1 NLCYVLPPKS
11 EADSGM
17 PGPDKQNALCYQY
30 RYDERNRMSAKKI
43 PGKGWEYQVYNQ
55 LDQVVASQDAEQRK
69 KNQWQVTKYDGLGRV
84 IMTGLWNNGNTAID
98 PAALKALVYAAPQ
111 YDSRTPGA
119 DYQIVS
125 YPQNLNTPLT
135 VSYYD
140 NYNIPGL
147 PSGYA
152 RDGSQMIHSLLTATR
167 TAVLNNPAHM
177 LWSVNYYDDEG
188 RVAKSIVQHYKGGTL
203 S

>member
-1 NLCYVLPPKS
+1 
-11 EADSGM
+11 
-17 PGPDKQNALCYQY
+17 KQNALCYQY

-111 YDSRTPGA
+111 YDSR
-119 DYQIVS
+119 
-125 YPQNLNTPLT
+125 
-135 VSYYD
+135 
-140 NYNIPGL
+140 
-147 PSGYA
+147 
-152 RDGSQMIHSLLTATR
+152 
-167 TAVLNNPAHM
+167 
-177 LWSVNYYDDEG
+177 
-188 RVAKSIVQHYKGGTL
+188 
-203 S
+203 